1 MIYMFF
7 EGIAT
12 LAECFILYFFLITT
26 LGFKLLTRKKIT
38 IVTSGFVILT
48 LVNAFIWDNFSHL
61 FNLEYMYALSY
72 ILILLTFSRVIL
84 QGEWWNQAVLILI
97 SISSIFLINLILTII
112 SGLILNNSYSE
123 VLLMRNPA
131 RIFLLVFSKLA
142 LYIILASLSNAL
154 RKFKLY
160 LQVMQCISAIIIFT
174 ISITIYNILEKMLFD
189 NVIPF
194 QYATV
199 IMTGFAVI
207 VLMLF
212 FIISQI
218 LRNNQAEL
226 NRTALQTKLHDDEE
240 KLNELIQWSK
250 SVRTIQHDLSNHMV
264 SVKQLIKEEKYEQTI
279 EYIEQIE
286 KNISGIPRFTDTNCS
301 ALNAILDTKR
311 AICRQENI
319 DLKCYL
325 QSDLP
330 ETDNYA
336 FSAVFGNLFDNAIEA
351 EKNESEK
358 AIRLAVETFR
368 GCIRITMQN
377 RINKPVLVD
386 GKLPATTKKD
396 TYNHGLGMYSVT
408 DIINKSDGA
417 IDMYEDR
424 GWLVI
429 DVLLPVTKQTRGN

>member
-1 MIYMFF
+1 
-7 EGIAT
+7 
-12 LAECFILYFFLITT
+12 
-26 LGFKLLTRKKIT
+26 
-38 IVTSGFVILT
+38 
-48 LVNAFIWDNFSHL
+48 
-61 FNLEYMYALSY
+61 
-72 ILILLTFSRVIL
+72 
-84 QGEWWNQAVLILI
+84 
-97 SISSIFLINLILTII
+97 
-112 SGLILNNSYSE
+112 
-123 VLLMRNPA
+123 
-131 RIFLLVFSKLA
+131 
-142 LYIILASLSNAL
+142 
-154 RKFKLY
+154 
-160 LQVMQCISAIIIFT
+160 
-174 ISITIYNILEKMLFD
+174 MLFD

-194 QYATV
+194 QYATI

-286 KNISGIPRFTDTNCS
+286 NNISGIPRFTDTNCS

-351 EKNESEK
+351 EKYEDEK
-358 AIRLAVETFR
+358 AIRLAVDTFK

-377 RINKPVLVD
+377 RINKHVLVD

-429 DVLLPVTKQTRGN
+429 DVLLPVMKQTGYS